1 MKHSKVYAIAVLLL
15 SFTILMSCNDKKP
28 QVKPKTPVK
37 VTPQKVD
44 TYKADSIAAVKAFE
58 AKKAAQKKAVYK
70 NPYHIIIGSYV
81 DASIA
86 KVAFDKF
93 KKLGFKPYYVSRYNG
108 KYTAVSIASYPN
120 IHQAYNKLYEFQDNY
135 GYEEAWVLFQENK

>member
-1 MKHSKVYAIAVLLL
+1 MKHFNLYSIAVLLF

-28 QVKPKTPVK
+28 QTKPKTPVK
-37 VTPQKVD
+37 VAPQKVD
-44 TYKADSIAAVKAFE
+44 THKADSVAAVKAFE

-70 NPYHIIIGSYV
+70 NPYHIIIGSYAE
-81 DASIA
+81 ASIA
-86 KVAFDKF
+86 KVAFNKV

-108 KYTAVSIASYPN
+108 KYTAVAIASFPN